1 VFRAHAGASPPPSN
15 AAAARATVGYALK
28 TKDANR
34 PEVYAALA
42 VVTGDIARQVSDFGA
57 IMAVPAAATTNVR
70 NDMYLASDAVRVI
83 GGAVAA

>member
-1 VFRAHAGASPPPSN
+1 MFRAHAGASPPPSN

-70 NDMYLASDAVRVI
+70 HDMYLASDAVRVI